1 MVKIAGVVV
10 LYYPKVEDINNIYS
24 YIEDIDKLYVIDNT
38 PEVDNKRLLPDSNKI
53 DYIFNGENVGVAKA
67 LNIAARKA
75 IKEGYNWLLTMD
87 QDSSFK
93 KDSIE
98 KIKDYIKDH
107 DINDVGIVTP
117 LHRIKVM
124 KNKLRPDIEYP
135 IDVMTSGNFVNLD
148 VYQKIGGYKD
158 WLFIDAIDT
167 EYCLNLWSSGYKV
180 VRLNF
185 VEMDHVL
192 GNIIFK
198 KMFGREFVSTNH
210 NHIRRYYIMRN
221 NHYVRDMYVGYNKE
235 YCEMLVKQKGNIM
248 KILLFEKDKFR
259 KIRESIRG
267 YIDYKKNIKGK
278 YHYNS

>member
-1 MVKIAGVVV
+1 MIKAVGVVV
-10 LYYPKVEDINNIYS
+10 LYYPQEKDIDNIKT
-24 YIEDIDKLYVIDNT
+24 YIDDIDKLYVIDNT
-38 PEVDNKRLLPDSNKI
+38 PDKNNKEILPGNAKI
-53 DYIFNGENVGVAKA
+53 DYIFNGENIGVAKA
-67 LNIAARKA
+67 LNIAAKKA
-75 IKEGYNWLLTMD
+75 IKEKYKWLLTMD
-87 QDSSFK
+87 QDSSFESN
-93 KDSIE
+93 SI
-98 KIKDYIKDH
+98 KQIKDYIEK
-107 DINDVGIVTP
+107 NNVEDVGIVTP
-117 LHRIKVM
+117 RHNTKLKKIKLEE
-124 KNKLRPDIEYP
+124 KIDYP

-167 EYCLNLWSSGYKV
+167 EYCLNLWSNGYKV
-180 VRLNF
+180 VRLNY

-198 KMFGREFVSTNH
+198 KLFGREFVSTNH

-221 NHYVRDMYVGYNKE
+221 NHYVRDMYINYKKE

-248 KILLFEKDKFR
+248 KILLFEKDKYR

-267 YIDYKKNIKGK
+267 YIDYKRKIKGK